1 MPDVSASAP
10 AGPLL
15 RLENVEAW
23 YGPIPALRGVS
34 IEVGRGEVVCLLGG
48 NASGKSTTMKTIL
61 GLVRPRS
68 GSVTFAGET
77 LNGLGTQAIVAKG
90 ISLVPEAR
98 RLFGRMTVWEN
109 LMMGAF
115 TRRAEPPGELAE
127 DLDRVYALFPRLK
140 ERQTQYGGTLSGGEQ
155 QMVAIAR
162 ALMAR
167 PRLLLM
173 DEPSMGLAPVFVDQV
188 FDIIRAINRQGT
200 TILVVEQNA
209 AVALSIAD
217 RGYVLQNGRIAVAD
231 SAAALLGA
239 DAVRRAYLG
248 EV

>member
-1 MPDVSASAP
+1 M
-10 AGPLL
+10 L
-15 RLENVEAW
+15 RLDKVEAW
-23 YGPIPALRGVS
+23 YGPVPALRGVS

-61 GLVRPRS
+61 GLVQPRS
-68 GSVTFAGET
+68 GSVTFAGGRID
-77 LNGLGTQAIVAKG
+77 GLGTQEIVSKG

-115 TRRAEPPGELAE
+115 TRRMEPPAELGQ

-188 FDIIRAINRQGT
+188 FDIIKTINEQGT

-209 AVALSIAD
+209 AVALGIAH
-217 RGYVLQNGRIAVAD
+217 RGYVLQNGRIVIAG

-239 DAVRRAYLG
+239 EEVRRAYLG
-248 EV
+248 EA

>member
-1 MPDVSASAP
+1 MPDAA
-10 AGPLL
+10 AGAGTGPLL
-15 RLENVEAW
+15 RLDNVEAW

-34 IEVGRGEVVCLLGG
+34 IEVGHGEIVCLLGG

-61 GLVRPRS
+61 GIVQPRS
-68 GSVTFAGET
+68 GSVTFAGEA
-77 LNGLGTQAIVAKG
+77 LNGLGTRAIVAKG
-90 ISLVPEAR
+90 VSLVPEAR

-115 TRRAEPPGELAE
+115 TRRRESPGELAA
-127 DLDRVYALFPRLK
+127 DLDRVYGLFPRLK
-140 ERQTQYGGTLSGGEQ
+140 ERQGQYGGTLSGGEQ

-188 FDIIRAINRQGT
+188 FDIIKAINRQGT

-217 RGYVLQNGRIAVAD
+217 RGYVLQNGRIVIAD

-239 DAVRRAYLG
+239 EAVRRAYLG

>member
-1 MPDVSASAP
+1 MLQLDH
-10 AGPLL
+10 
-15 RLENVEAW
+15 VESW

-34 IEVGRGEVVCLLGG
+34 IEVRRGEVVCLLGG

-61 GLVRPRS
+61 GIVRPRS
-68 GSVTFAGET
+68 GSVRFAGERID
-77 LNGLGTQAIVAKG
+77 GLSTQAIVSKG

-115 TRRAEPPGELAE
+115 TRRREPSVELVR
-127 DLDRVYALFPRLK
+127 DLDRVYTLFPRLK
-140 ERQTQYGGTLSGGEQ
+140 ERQAQYCGTLSGGEQ

-167 PRLLLM
+167 PSLLLM

-188 FDIIRAINRQGT
+188 FDIIKAINEQGT

-209 AVALSIAD
+209 TVALSIAH
-217 RGYVLQNGRIAVAD
+217 RGYVLMNGRIVVTD

-239 DAVRRAYLG
+239 EAVRRAYLG
-248 EV
+248 EA

>member
-1 MPDVSASAP
+1 MLQLDH
-10 AGPLL
+10 
-15 RLENVEAW
+15 VESW

-34 IEVGRGEVVCLLGG
+34 IEVRRGEVVCLLGG

-61 GLVRPRS
+61 GIVRPRS
-68 GSVTFAGET
+68 GSVKFAGERID
-77 LNGLGTQAIVAKG
+77 GLSTQAIVSKG

-115 TRRAEPPGELAE
+115 TRRKEPPVELVR
-127 DLDRVYALFPRLK
+127 DLERVYSLFPRLK
-140 ERQTQYGGTLSGGEQ
+140 ERQTQYCGTLSGGEQ

-167 PRLLLM
+167 PSLLLM

-188 FDIIRAINRQGT
+188 FDIIKAINGQGT

-209 AVALSIAD
+209 TVALSIAH
-217 RGYVLQNGRIAVAD
+217 RGYVLMNGRIVVTD

-239 DAVRRAYLG
+239 ESVRRAYLG
-248 EV
+248 EA

>member
-1 MPDVSASAP
+1 MPDAAAASSAE
-10 AGPLL
+10 PLL
-15 RLENVEAW
+15 RLDNVQAW

-61 GLVRPRS
+61 GIVRPRS
-68 GSVTFAGET
+68 GSVMFAGER

-115 TRRAEPPGELAE
+115 SRRGESPGELAA

-188 FDIIRAINRQGT
+188 FDIIRTINGQGT

-209 AVALSIAD
+209 AVALSIAH
-217 RGYVLQNGRIAVAD
+217 RGYVLQNGRIVAAD
-231 SAAALLGA
+231 TAQALLGA
-239 DAVRRAYLG
+239 ESVRRAYLG
-248 EV
+248 EA

>member
-1 MPDVSASAP
+1 M
-10 AGPLL
+10 L
-15 RLENVEAW
+15 RLDQVEAW

-61 GLVRPRS
+61 GIVRPRS
-68 GSVTFAGET
+68 GSVTFAGERID
-77 LNGLGTQAIVAKG
+77 GLGTQAIVGKG

-98 RLFGRMTVWEN
+98 RLFARMTVWEN

-115 TRRAEPPGELAE
+115 TRRGEPAAELAQ
-127 DLDRVYALFPRLK
+127 DLDRVYALFPRVK
-140 ERQTQYGGTLSGGEQ
+140 ERQTQYCGTLSGGEQ

-188 FDIIRAINRQGT
+188 FDIIKTINGQGT

-209 AVALSIAD
+209 AVALGIAH
-217 RGYVLQNGRIAVAD
+217 RGYVLQNGRIVIAD